1 MNVSDEMINFILCD
15 DDTIFLE
22 KIVKRINTIMMKNKM
37 AYKIHVFND
46 YNNKFLSTVK
56 QKMSSKIYILDIQ
69 TPSRSGIDIAHM
81 IRERENDSM
90 IIFLTGHE
98 ELGEALLHKE
108 IMFLAFINKFD
119 QVEKRLERAIKKSLN
134 MLNVKNIL
142 KFEDRGTIYTI
153 NTNDILYITK
163 DSSDRKTIIKTE
175 YTEYKTSKP
184 LIEFLELLDDRFIQ
198 THRSCIIN
206 IDHLTSVNKNKRIM
220 TFDDG
225 SINDMLSEKY
235 KKELNIRAR

>member
-1 MNVSDEMINFILCD
+1 MVNFILCD
-15 DDTIFLE
+15 DDPIFLD
-22 KIVKRINTIMMKNKM
+22 KIVKRINNLMMKNKT
-37 AYKIHVFND
+37 AYKIHIFND
-46 YNNKFLSTVK
+46 YNDKFLSIVR
-56 QKMSSKIYILDIQ
+56 QKMSCKIYILDIQ
-69 TPSRSGIDIAHM
+69 TPSRSGIDIAHF
-81 IRERENDSM
+81 IRERETDSM

-98 ELGEALLHKE
+98 ELGESLLHKE

-153 NTNDILYITK
+153 NTKDILYITK
-163 DSSDRKTIIKTE
+163 DSTDRKTIIKTE

-184 LIEFLELLDDRFIQ
+184 LIEIIELLDDRFVQ
-198 THRSCIIN
+198 THRSCVVN
-206 IDHLTSVNKNKRIM
+206 LDRLTSINKNKRIM

-235 KKELNIRAR
+235 KKEVNIRAR